1 MNPHR
6 HLHSPASNSNLSS
19 ASREDYYSGGSGA
32 ANSIASSSI
41 TSANHNNN
49 DNRPRARLLATI
61 HRFVRPSSG
70 GLRASSMMPRSG
82 SATTSTPSPAA
93 SFRIVHERDDTPA
106 YTPARPTVPRTNSEC
121 QAALEEMFARA
132 RGEDD
137 EDEDDEE
144 EDLEQGLEGL
154 WEESL
159 RVGQEEKERVEQAA
173 TAAKTVLGRAEQQR
187 RHDQRYVDVS

>member
-6 HLHSPASNSNLSS
+6 HLHSPASTSNLSS
-19 ASREDYYSGGSGA
+19 ASREDYSGDSGA

-41 TSANHNNN
+41 TSASHNHHH
-49 DNRPRARLLATI
+49 NRPRARLLATI
-61 HRFVRPSSG
+61 HRLVRPTSG

-82 SATTSTPSPAA
+82 SATMSTPSPAA

-106 YTPARPTVPRTNSEC
+106 YMPARPTVPRTNSEC

-132 RGEDD
+132 RGEGD
-137 EDEDDEE
+137 EDENEE
-144 EDLEQGLEGL
+144 EDLEEGLEGL
-154 WEESL
+154 WDESS
-159 RVGQEEKERVEQAA
+159 RVEKERVEQAA
-173 TAAKTVLGRAEQQR
+173 AAAKTVFGRAEQQW